1 VNITSD
7 RVYRVSVLVLA
18 STLALT
24 LACLE
29 DAWTQDGHIGHGHD
43 LWHKGFY
50 DTLQR
55 PDTKGS
61 CCNLTDCRPTQ
72 GRAVDDHYEIKV
84 NGAWVSVPVDK
95 VVRKSAPDMGF
106 HVCAPH
112 KFDGK
117 PENLYCVVLPPET

>member
-7 RVYRVSVLVLA
+7 RVYWVGVVLLACTPALVLA
-18 STLALT
+18 FHKG
-24 LACLE
+24 
-29 DAWTQDGHIGHGHD
+29 AWAQDGHIGHGHD
-43 LWHKGFY
+43 KWHKGFY

-72 GRAVDDHYEIKV
+72 GRAAGDHYEIKV
-84 NGAWVSVPVDK
+84 NGAWISVPAEK
-95 VVRKSAPDMGF
+95 VVKKSAPDMGF
-106 HVCAPH
+106 HVCAPYR
-112 KFDGK
+112 FDGK